1 VTLEDEDEVSGSDDD
16 IYYDDDQGLNL
27 KAIPIFPIHFV
38 AGIAFVGMA
47 FVVVFIS
54 SRESTYGRYEAYG
67 RYEVIP

>member
-1 VTLEDEDEVSGSDDD
+1 VTLEDEDVGGDDD
-16 IYYDDDQGLNL
+16 MYYDDDQGLNR

-54 SRESTYGRYEAYG
+54 SRESAYGRYEAYG
-67 RYEVIP
+67 RYQVIP